1 MEIVL
6 ATKNLHKIR
15 EFKAMLKEHKHLD
28 ILTLS
33 DFPDYTP
40 PPENGASFE
49 ANAEIKAL
57 HAAKA
62 LGKKVIADDSGLVVP
77 ALGGAP
83 GVNSARYAG
92 DKATDKDNRQ
102 KLIKAILDLPEHK
115 RACYFECCLVLAG
128 PEGIEQKVSGFLEGM
143 LIDNERGR
151 NGFGYDPLFI
161 KHDYSKTL
169 AELEESTKNLIS
181 HRRKALDKLALS
193 H

>member
-15 EFKAMLKEHKHLD
+15 EFKAMLKEFKHLD
-28 ILTLS
+28 ILTLR
-33 DFPDYTP
+33 DFPDYEQ
-40 PPENGASFE
+40 PPEDGNSFE

-57 HAAKA
+57 HAAKM
-62 LGKKVIADDSGLVVP
+62 LNKKVIADDSGLVVP

-83 GVNSARYAG
+83 GIKSARYAG
-92 DKATDKDNRQ
+92 ETASDKDNRQ
-102 KLIKAILDLPEHK
+102 KLMEAIAELPEHK
-115 RACYFECCLVLAG
+115 RACYFECCLVVAG
-128 PEGIEQKVSGFLEGM
+128 PEGVEQKVSGLLEGS
-143 LIDNERGR
+143 LINEERGR
-151 NGFGYDPLFI
+151 NGFGYDPMFL